1 MQRKYRAYYYLIHT
15 FTYTPDKNPCV
26 ISPLMSTV
34 NTPTIQNI
42 PPIIHYILSIILHTS
57 THHNI
62 KTHNNSQKSPDNHI
76 FVTPRLV
83 WANLNMKHFPL
94 QHGGS
99 QGGGNVIQ

>member
-1 MQRKYRAYYYLIHT
+1 MQRKDRAYYYLIHT

-57 THHNI
+57 THHPI
-62 KTHNNSQKSPDNHI
+62 KIITVHKLHQKKYSSHHD
-76 FVTPRLV
+76 
-83 WANLNMKHFPL
+83 
-94 QHGGS
+94 
-99 QGGGNVIQ
+99 